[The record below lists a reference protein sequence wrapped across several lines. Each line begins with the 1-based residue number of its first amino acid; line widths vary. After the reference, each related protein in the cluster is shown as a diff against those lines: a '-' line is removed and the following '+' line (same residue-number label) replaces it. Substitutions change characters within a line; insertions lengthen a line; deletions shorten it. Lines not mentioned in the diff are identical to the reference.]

1 MEIESPRIR
10 TLGIFLFNENIFCG
24 NKNENIPS
32 ALDFIKDLLFII
44 NHFLLNY

>member
-10 TLGIFLFNENIFCG
+10 TLGIFLFNENLFCD

-32 ALDFIKDLLFII
+32 ALDFIKDLLFSM
-44 NHFLLNY
+44 NHFVLIY